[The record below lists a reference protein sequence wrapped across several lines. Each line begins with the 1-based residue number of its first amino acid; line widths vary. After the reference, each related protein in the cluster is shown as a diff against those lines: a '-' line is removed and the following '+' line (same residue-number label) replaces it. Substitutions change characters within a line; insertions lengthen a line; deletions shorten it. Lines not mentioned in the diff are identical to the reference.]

1 VKISF
6 LGLGRM
12 GAILAEH
19 LVDDGHDVTVWNRS
33 VHPADR
39 LGAHGAT
46 VAAASDLAL
55 AASPVVVTVLFGPD
69 AVADVVLESTAT
81 WQPDAVWIDITTVS
95 PDDTRVHAQWAAER
109 GIRYVHAPVVGTLGP
124 ARARALGVILG
135 GDPAAVE
142 VARPVVQTWADPERI
157 AVFDTPAQAATAKL
171 IANLGLAVAMQG
183 VVEALRLG
191 RSEGLDLDQVLRSL
205 DKTMLGPTVAAK
217 GATLRDASFASTQFS
232 ADLLAKDVGLML
244 STSTEPMPATTAAW
258 ESLLWAQRRGR
269 GDDDFSVIAATD
281 E

>member
-1 VKISF
+1 MKISF

-19 LVDDGHDVTVWNRS
+19 LVDDGHDVIVWNRS
-33 VHPADR
+33 IHAAER

-46 VAAASDLAL
+46 VAASSDLAL
-55 AASPVVVTVLFGPD
+55 TSAPVVVTVLFGPE
-69 AVADVVLESTAT
+69 AIEDVVLGSTGT
-81 WQPDAVWIDITTVS
+81 WQPDTVWIDVTTVS
-95 PDDTRVHAQWAAER
+95 PDDTRIYADWAAER
-109 GIRYVHAPVVGTLGP
+109 GIRYVHSPVVGTLGP

-135 GDPAAVE
+135 GDPGAVA
-142 VARPVVQTWADPERI
+142 VARPVVETWADADRI
-157 AVFDTPAQAATAKL
+157 SVFDTPAQAATAKL

-191 RSEGLDLDQVLRSL
+191 QSEGLDLEQVLRSL

-232 ADLLAKDVGLML
+232 ADLLAKDVGLMIA
-244 STSTEPMPATTAAW
+244 TAAEPMPATTAAW

-281 E
+281 D